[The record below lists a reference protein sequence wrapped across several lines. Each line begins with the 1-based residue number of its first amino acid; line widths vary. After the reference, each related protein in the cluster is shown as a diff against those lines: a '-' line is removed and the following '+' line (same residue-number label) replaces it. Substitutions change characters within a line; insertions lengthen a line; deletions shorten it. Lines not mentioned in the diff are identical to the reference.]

1 MRRLVLWMLRL
12 LLLMRG
18 VWLILGVLLVLILLV
33 PMLWLLLLLL
43 LLRML
48 LWRSAF
54 RLIRLKGRTLAS
66 RRRLPW
72 ARRRHVVAAHVSPL
86 RHGTRKMK

>member
-1 MRRLVLWMLRL
+1 MLLRRLVLWMLRL

-33 PMLWLLLLLL
+33 PMLWLLL

>member
-33 PMLWLLLLLL
+33 PMLWLLL